1 MNFYKYH
8 QFLNY
13 SFIDKINKL
22 VLFGTKK
29 GFYVFSLPSFKKIL
43 FNKIDGGSFKIKNK
57 QLTNIFYVVKENDK
71 KVLHIW
77 DQSET
82 RMIHS
87 IRYNSEINDI
97 LISKNYIILI
107 FEFNVSFFDIHLNF
121 IKQLND
127 ISYCK
132 LTYFNIFHEVF
143 YYINQNGN
151 IVCLDLNSLKT
162 TTIPYSQSSTQIFTV
177 NLNNTLL
184 AICND
189 KGYYIDLIDIQKK
202 TIYKSLKRG
211 ITSSEIINLDFSDD
225 NLFLIAQNSK
235 GTLHLFDIQQ
245 VSIFNILN
253 SSIYKLYP
261 KNVISY
267 TLFLENIVIMI
278 DIAGNIHFISYKNKE
293 LIIQKSIRFLKNTN
307 EPFDN
312 RQCLIE

>member
-22 VLFGTKK
+22 VLFSTKK

-43 FNKIDGGSFKIKNK
+43 FNKIDGGAFKIKNK
-57 QLTNIFYVVKENDK
+57 QLTNIFYLVKENDK

-77 DQSET
+77 DQSDT
-82 RMIHS
+82 RIIHS
-87 IRYNSEINDI
+87 IRYNSEIYDI
-97 LISKNYIILI
+97 LISKNFIILI
-107 FEFNVSFFDIHLNF
+107 FEFNISFFDIHLNF

-132 LTYFNIFHEVF
+132 LTYYNIIHEVL
-143 YYINQNGN
+143 YYINQNGH
-151 IVCLDLNSLKT
+151 IICLNLNTLNT
-162 TTIPYSQSSTQIFTV
+162 TTIPYSQDSLQILTV
-177 NLNNTLL
+177 SLDNTLL

-189 KGYYIDLIDIQKK
+189 KGYYIDIIDIQKK

-211 ITSSEIINLDFSDD
+211 LTSSEIINLDFSKD
-225 NLFLIAQNSK
+225 NLFLIAHNSK
-235 GTLHLFDIQQ
+235 GTIHLFDIQQ
-245 VSIFNILN
+245 ISIFNILN
-253 SSIYKLYP
+253 ASICKLYL

-267 TLFLENIVIMI
+267 TLFFEDIIIMV
-278 DIAGNIHFISYKNKE
+278 DIGGNIHFISYKNKE
-293 LIIQKSIRFLKNTN
+293 LIIQKSIRFLKNNN

-312 RQCLIE
+312 RECLIE